1 MPSAILIYLNPLL
14 PPSAVLGRVLPA
26 KILPSF
32 LSVPFLSVRGYGSTS
47 TSSSALEGTRTRA
60 HIILRGGG
68 GGGQGRMEGVVNG
81 IRATARK
88 AKVIEHD
95 LSVGRNFYRRPPPL
109 PPSLKVAVTTTFAAR
124 WPRERTLPRGI
135 YARPYTLFRPD
146 DEGLI
151 VNFAVDS
158 RPGAS
163 A

>member
-1 MPSAILIYLNPLL
+1 
-14 PPSAVLGRVLPA
+14 
-26 KILPSF
+26 
-32 LSVPFLSVRGYGSTS
+32 
-47 TSSSALEGTRTRA
+47 
-60 HIILRGGG
+60 
-68 GGGQGRMEGVVNG
+68 MEGVVNG

-109 PPSLKVAVTTTFAAR
+109 KVAVTTTFAAR
-124 WPRERTLPRGI
+124 CPRERVLPRGI
-135 YARPYTLFRPD
+135 YARPYTFFRPD